1 MYSVFSDVRTIGDLF
16 RSIKWAW
23 QRATQGYCELDTYSV
38 GDWLL
43 NTLPDMCES
52 INKKCCGYPSAL
64 FDEAMEHYGL
74 KSMDE
79 YNNAPKELRDKVDDY
94 GDKKWGEILSRLTF
108 LLREANE
115 DTSTKVNPY
124 DEAYSRISK
133 EFCEKYGEWGEKL
146 LTDEEKAEAKKT
158 GSHPIYLPHHMPEY
172 KEICKLHSE
181 EERKLS
187 AYREQCKNEALEL
200 FSKWFYSLGF

>member
-1 MYSVFSDVRTIGDLF
+1 MNSVFSNVRTIGDFF
-16 RSIKWAW
+16 RSLKWSW
-23 QRATQGYCELDTYSV
+23 QRATKGYCELDTYGVS
-38 GDWLL
+38 DWFLH
-43 NTLPDMCES
+43 TLSDMCEY
-52 INKKCCGYPSAL
+52 INENRYCYPTAL
-64 FDEAMEHYGL
+64 FDEAVEHYGL

-79 YNNAPKELRDKVDDY
+79 YNSAPKEIRDKVDDY

-115 DTSTKVNPY
+115 DTCTKINPY
-124 DEAYSRISK
+124 ETEYIRISE
-133 EFCEKYGEWGEKL
+133 EFRAKYGEWGEKH
-146 LTDEEKAEAKKT
+146 LTDEEKAEVKKT
-158 GSHPIYLPHHMPEY
+158 GSHSVYLPHQMPEY
-172 KEICKLHSE
+172 KGICELHSE

>member
-1 MYSVFSDVRTIGDLF
+1 MYSVFLNVRTIGDLF
-16 RSIKWAW
+16 RSLKWAW
-23 QRATQGYCELDTYSV
+23 QRTTKGYCELDTYSV

-52 INKKCCGYPSAL
+52 IDNKRCGYPSAF

-79 YNNAPKELRDKVDDY
+79 YNKASEEIRDKVDDY
-94 GDKKWGEILSRLTF
+94 GDKKWSEILSRLTF

-115 DTSTKVNPY
+115 DTCTKVNPY
-124 DEAYSRISK
+124 ETEYSRISD
-133 EFCEKYGEWGEKL
+133 EFREKYGEWGEKL
-146 LTDEEKAEAKKT
+146 FTDKEKAEAKKT
-158 GSHPIYLPHHMPEY
+158 GSCPVYLPHHMPEY
-172 KEICKLHSE
+172 KEICELHFE